1 MNRQELRFRSR
12 SRTAFTLVEMIVVII
27 IIGVLA
33 TLIGP
38 RLIGRV
44 GQSKQSVAK
53 ANASSVATA
62 VKSFLAD
69 GNKLPDGGS
78 LDFLIR
84 KPSDNADSWKG
95 PYVDNA
101 EALNDPWGRV
111 YIIKAPGEKNT
122 YDFDI
127 ISYGGDG
134 KPGGSDE
141 DADVVKP

>member
-1 MNRQELRFRSR
+1 MNRHTPRFRSR

-44 GQSKQSVAK
+44 GQSKQSVAGS
-53 ANASSVATA
+53 NAASLATA
-62 VKSFLAD
+62 VRTFLAD
-69 GNKLPDGGS
+69 GNKIPDAGS
-78 LDFLIR
+78 MEFLIR
-84 KPSDNADSWKG
+84 KPSDGGDTWKG
-95 PYVDNA
+95 PYMDNA
-101 EALNDPWGRV
+101 DTLKDPWGRPYV
-111 YIIKAPGEKNT
+111 LKAPGEKNF
-122 YDFDI
+122 DFDI